1 MNKIEEPLQLAHIAC
16 PNRVIRS
23 AVHSFLGT
31 TDGHMTD
38 AEYDMY
44 AELAA
49 NRVGTIISGHCA
61 VSPIGRANPEQI
73 NIFADTYI
81 PQFRKAAEII
91 QAEGAHFIVQISH
104 AGPRAVDVDDLV
116 DVSARPLK
124 KNREARALTLDEI
137 RQIEQDFIR
146 AAQRVQQAGADGV
159 QLHAA
164 HSYLLSRFID
174 TTFNQRTDAYGGSIE
189 NRFRIVENI
198 VGGIQAA
205 CGPDFPIFIKI
216 NSDTKADD
224 AAYEQDMVYM
234 LGRMKAL
241 GIALAELSG
250 VDFINQPRDARL
262 YYLERAAR
270 LRSAVDLPMSL
281 VGGDPFPGGYGAG
294 ARGRYRYGFS
304 RAPAYRGA
312 GFHSQGAGRA
322 GKSQMRVLLPLLCD
336 AAHAPGGALRIAPSA
351 ACQKL
356 TRQPIGKF
364 CLLVYRLTT
373 IKLSDILS
381 CNRMFRVQETSFAR
395 NRQILC
401 EGFFVP
407 FYGIC
412 EEIICYFCRKR
423 VLL

>member
-1 MNKIEEPLQLAHIAC
+1 MNKIEDPLQLAHIAC

-49 NRVGTIISGHCA
+49 NQVGTIISGHCA

-281 VGGDPFPGGYGAG
+281 VGGIRSLADMEQVLAAGIDMVSLGRPLIAEPDFIPKVLAGQEKAKCVSCCRCFVMPHMHPGV
-294 ARGRYRYGFS
+294 RCVLRRP
-304 RAPAYRGA
+304 RRV
-312 GFHSQGAGRA
+312 
-322 GKSQMRVLLPLLCD
+322 KS
-336 AAHAPGGALRIAPSA
+336 
-351 ACQKL
+351 
-356 TRQPIGKF
+356 
-364 CLLVYRLTT
+364 
-373 IKLSDILS
+373 
-381 CNRMFRVQETSFAR
+381 
-395 NRQILC
+395 
-401 EGFFVP
+401 
-407 FYGIC
+407 
-412 EEIICYFCRKR
+412 
-423 VLL
+423 